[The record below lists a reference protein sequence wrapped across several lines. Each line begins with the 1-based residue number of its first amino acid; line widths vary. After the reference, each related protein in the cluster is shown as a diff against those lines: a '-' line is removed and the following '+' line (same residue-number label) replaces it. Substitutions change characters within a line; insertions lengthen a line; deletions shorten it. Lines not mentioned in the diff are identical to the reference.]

1 MSESI
6 IAVLCLAAACWLLR
20 VTFVLVPAEKLPA
33 AVRRSLDQMAP
44 AVLAALAT
52 VEITESASDANPV
65 GMATTVLLLGLVA
78 FVTYRWRNLTATVA
92 AALGGVAVVDLLL
105 PLAVGG

>member
-52 VEITESASDANPV
+52 VEITEKR
-65 GMATTVLLLGLVA
+65 VA
-78 FVTYRWRNLTATVA
+78 FCRERHTLSSPPYSGINPNDDA
-92 AALGGVAVVDLLL
+92 GQS
-105 PLAVGG
+105 